1 MKRLPAAVLAV
12 LLPAAALAQ
21 DGVLVK
27 VSGPVSVLA
36 GGARRFVA
44 AKGGEELIFGDTVKV
59 GNGGVAHLTLR
70 EGGTVLLREESF
82 MTLQGSRQKT
92 MLRFRFG
99 EFLIGLK
106 KRLGPGQSF
115 KVRTPAAV
123 AAVRGTLFWGKA
135 DKADQSTTYA
145 GFGHTVAVTAKDRT
159 VLVTPGRTI
168 TVSFGEAPKDPV
180 ASAVG
185 LDYVMNFTID
195 GSLQGLADLAETD
208 KLKK

>member
-1 MKRLPAAVLAV
+1 MNRLALAAIAIF
-12 LLPAAALAQ
+12 LPVAALAQ

-44 AKGGEELIFGDTVKV
+44 AKGGEQLLYGDTIRV
-59 GNGGVAHLTLR
+59 GKGGLAHLTLR
-70 EGGTVLLREESF
+70 EGGAVLLREESF
-82 MTLQGSRQKT
+82 MTLQGSSRRT
-92 MLRFRFG
+92 TLSFRFG

-115 KVRTPAAV
+115 RVRTPGAV
-123 AAVRGTLFWGKA
+123 AAVRGTLFWGKS

-145 GFGHTVAVTAKDRT
+145 GFGRTVAVTAKDKT
-159 VLVTPGRTI
+159 VLVTPGRTV
-168 TVSFGEAPKDPV
+168 TVAFGEAPKDPV
-180 ASAVG
+180 ASAIG
-185 LDYVMNFTID
+185 LDYAMSFAID